1 MRESKP
7 FGKRRTSSKE
17 ELDKVI
23 KDHAERNS
31 KNVFD
36 DVFGLTR
43 NSKAMS
49 AFFADR
55 QEPDRQEP
63 DEYIENTK

>member
-23 KDHAERNS
+23 KEHAERNS
-31 KNVFD
+31 KNKFD
-36 DVFGLTR
+36 DIFGLTR
-43 NSKAMS
+43 NSETMS

-55 QEPDRQEP
+55 QDL

>member
-23 KDHAERNS
+23 KEHAERNS
-31 KNVFD
+31 KNKFD
-36 DVFGLTR
+36 DIFGLTR
-43 NSKAMS
+43 NSETMD

-55 QEPDRQEP
+55 QDL
-63 DEYIENTK
+63 DKYIENIK

>member
-23 KDHAERNS
+23 KNHAERNS

-36 DVFGLTR
+36 DTFGLTR
-43 NSKAMS
+43 NSEVMS
-49 AFFADR
+49 AFFSDR
-55 QEPDRQEP
+55 QDLN
-63 DEYIENTK
+63 EYTENTK

>member
-23 KDHAERNS
+23 KEHAERNS
-31 KNVFD
+31 KNKFD
-36 DVFGLTR
+36 DIFGLTR
-43 NSKAMS
+43 NSETMS
-49 AFFADR
+49 TFFSDR
-55 QEPDRQEP
+55 QDL
-63 DEYIENTK
+63 DEYIKNVK

>member
-7 FGKRRTSSKE
+7 FGKRRISSKK

-23 KDHAERNS
+23 KEHSERNS
-31 KNVFD
+31 KNKFD
-36 DVFGLTR
+36 DIFGLTR
-43 NSKAMS
+43 NSEVMS

-55 QEPDRQEP
+55 QDLNEC
-63 DEYIENTK
+63 DENIK

>member
-23 KDHAERNS
+23 KEHAERNS
-31 KNVFD
+31 KNEFD
-36 DVFGLTR
+36 DIFGLTR
-43 NSKAMS
+43 NSEKMS

-55 QEPDRQEP
+55 QDL

>member
-7 FGKRRTSSKE
+7 FGKRSTSSKE

-23 KDHAERNS
+23 KNHAERNS

-36 DVFGLTR
+36 DTFGLTR
-43 NSKAMS
+43 NSQVMS
-49 AFFADR
+49 AFFSDR
-55 QEPDRQEP
+55 QDLNEC
-63 DEYIENTK
+63 DENIK

>member
-7 FGKRRTSSKE
+7 FGKRSTSSKE

-23 KDHAERNS
+23 RDHAERNS
-31 KNVFD
+31 KNKFD
-36 DVFGLTR
+36 DIFGLTR
-43 NSKAMS
+43 NSETMS
-49 AFFADR
+49 VFFSDR
-55 QEPDRQEP
+55 QDL

>member
-23 KDHAERNS
+23 KEHAERNS
-31 KNVFD
+31 KNKFD
-36 DVFGLTR
+36 DIFGLTR
-43 NSKAMS
+43 NSETMS
-49 AFFADR
+49 VFFSDR
-55 QEPDRQEP
+55 QDL

>member
-7 FGKRRTSSKE
+7 FGKRSTSSKE

-23 KDHAERNS
+23 RDHAERNS
-31 KNVFD
+31 KNKFD
-36 DVFGLTR
+36 DIFGLTR
-43 NSKAMS
+43 NSEVMS
-49 AFFADR
+49 AFFSDR
-55 QEPDRQEP
+55 QDL

>member
-23 KDHAERNS
+23 KEHAKRNS

-36 DVFGLTR
+36 DTFGLTR
-43 NSKAMS
+43 NSQVMS
-49 AFFADR
+49 TFFSDR
-55 QEPDRQEP
+55 QDL
-63 DEYIENTK
+63 DEYTENTK

>member
-1 MRESKP
+1 MRENKP

-31 KNVFD
+31 KNEFND
-36 DVFGLTR
+36 IFGLTR
-43 NSKAMS
+43 NSETMS
-49 AFFADR
+49 TFFSDR
-55 QEPDRQEP
+55 QDL
-63 DEYIENTK
+63 DEYIKNVK

>member
-23 KDHAERNS
+23 KEHAERNT
-31 KNVFD
+31 KNEFD
-36 DVFGLTR
+36 DIFGLTR
-43 NSKAMS
+43 NSETMS

-55 QEPDRQEP
+55 QDL

>member
-23 KDHAERNS
+23 RDHAGRNS
-31 KNVFD
+31 KNKFD
-36 DVFGLTR
+36 DIFGLTR
-43 NSKAMS
+43 NSETMS

-55 QEPDRQEP
+55 QDL

>member
-7 FGKRRTSSKE
+7 FGKRSTSSKE

-23 KDHAERNS
+23 KEHAERNS
-31 KNVFD
+31 KNKFD
-36 DVFGLTR
+36 DIFGLTR
-43 NSKAMS
+43 NSEVMS
-49 AFFADR
+49 AFFSDR
-55 QEPDRQEP
+55 QDL